1 MRKARPTRGAASSR
15 IQVLQASRSGR
26 CCHAGWSGLSAR
38 SCWWSPSS
46 SSLASWA
53 RCWAAG
59 TRQRRRCLLHHRRPR
74 RCGRPGSTRRR
85 SRFSSTWVAA
95 GARPCL
101 GSMGR
106 RTPCRTA
113 AGAVRSE
120 GPAHISR
127 STGRLEVACCTAWP
141 MAARWTKET
150 LSTRATCCR
159 RISSTSTLPPRWPL
173 TSPDLGAEETPNT
186 RATCCR
192 RTRRPPGARAVLR
205 PLPPLALPPLPRH
218 RRGAGQ
224 ARPRAILTTTPRRV
238 AMATAGPR
246 TGSWCWPRRLRRRL

>member
-159 RISSTSTLPPRWPL
+159 R
-173 TSPDLGAEETPNT
+173 
-186 RATCCR
+186 
-192 RTRRPPGARAVLR
+192 TRRPPGARAVLR